1 MPDLLASVA
10 GLTALH
16 ERDRLDAAVVGLL
29 AQWLEPAALA
39 LYARVGPAA
48 APRLLRLA
56 SARRGQPVRP
66 GEPAWTPL
74 EALPLADERPELRPA
89 LDEGASQFDGPLP
102 PLPAAPGEPLLRS
115 VFPVGLGGRRRG
127 VLELVAER
135 PLDAEARRFVAG
147 VLQIYRNQLS
157 VLDYGERD
165 TLTGLLNRKTFDE
178 AFGKCLLEIGPLASA
193 PVDPGER
200 RSPFADRAS
209 WLGVIDIDHFK
220 RINDG
225 HGHLMGDEVLLLVA
239 GLLRAAFRHGDQL
252 YRFGGEEFVVLLHAD
267 ARERAALAF
276 ERFREALE
284 AHPFPQVGQVTA
296 SAGFTR
302 VRAFD
307 TANAAFDRADRAVY
321 QAKQSGRNRVCC
333 HDALNRAGVL
343 EDGERSGEI
352 ELF

>member
-165 TLTGLLNRKTFDE
+165 TLTGLLNRKTFE
-178 AFGKCLLEIGPLASA
+178 NQFGKLRDEMPIDGSRPCWMGL
-193 PVDPGER
+193 VDV
-200 RSPFADRAS
+200 DR
-209 WLGVIDIDHFK
+209 FK
-220 RINDG
+220 AVNDG
-225 HGHLMGDEVLLLVA
+225 YGHVFGDEVLLLVSQIIQ
-239 GLLRAAFRHGDQL
+239 RSFRGNDRV
-252 YRFGGEEFVVLLHAD
+252 YRFGGEEFVILLRDAPEHAVNGALERLRSAVERHRFPQIGTITVSVGWTKIRPQD
-267 ARERAALAF
+267 MPATAIERADGALY
-276 ERFREALE
+276 
-284 AHPFPQVGQVTA
+284 H
-296 SAGFTR
+296 
-302 VRAFD
+302 
-307 TANAAFDRADRAVY
+307 
-321 QAKQSGRNRVCC
+321 AKACGRNQVIQ
-333 HDALNRAGVL
+333 HEQLVA
-343 EDGERSGEI
+343 DGRLGGSKLLPVAEI

>member
-1 MPDLLASVA
+1 MPDLLGSVA

-16 ERDRLDAAVVGLL
+16 ERERLDAAVVGLL
-29 AQWLEPAALA
+29 AEWLEPAALA
-39 LYARVGPAA
+39 LYARVGPNT
-48 APRLLRLA
+48 APRLQCLA

-66 GEPAWTPL
+66 GEAAWTPL
-74 EALPLADERPELRPA
+74 EALPLAAERSELLPA

-102 PLPAAPGEPLLRS
+102 PLPAAPGLPLLRN

-127 VLELVAER
+127 VLELIAEK
-135 PLDAEARRFVAG
+135 PLDGEARRFIGG
-147 VLQIYRNQLS
+147 VLQIYRNQLAL
-157 VLDYGERD
+157 LDYGERD

-178 AFGKCLLEIGPLASA
+178 AFGKCLLDSGPAA
-193 PVDPGER
+193 PAGAGDR
-200 RSPFADRAS
+200 RAPHDDSAS

-220 RINDG
+220 RVNDR
-225 HGHLMGDEVLLLVA
+225 HGHLIGDEVLLLVA
-239 GLLRAAFRHGDQL
+239 GLLRAAFRHGDRL

-284 AHPFPQVGQVTA
+284 AHAFPQVGRVTA

-321 QAKQSGRNRVCC
+321 HAKQIGRNRVCC
-333 HDALNRAGVL
+333 HEVLCDAGVL
-343 EDGERSGEI
+343 EPGARSGEI